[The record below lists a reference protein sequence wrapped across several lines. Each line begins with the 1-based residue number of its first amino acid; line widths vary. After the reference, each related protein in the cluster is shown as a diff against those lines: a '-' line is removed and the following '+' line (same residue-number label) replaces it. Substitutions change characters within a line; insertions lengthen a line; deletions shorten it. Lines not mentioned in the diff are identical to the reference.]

1 MKQIIKSAM
10 LAVGTMTVFASFP
23 AGAQYAQTPYA
34 QAPSNQVCVPGRG
47 CVRATQAA
55 YNRCFELSQKRGV
68 SEEMSRAERWF
79 IYQCLKGEIPMQA
92 LR

>member
-1 MKQIIKSAM
+1 MKQIIKSTM

-23 AGAQYAQTPYA
+23 AEAQYSQTPYA

-55 YNRCFELSQKRGV
+55 YNRCFELSQARGT
-68 SEEMSRAERWF
+68 SENLPRSENRF
-79 IYQCLKGEIPMQA
+79 IYQCLKGRI
-92 LR
+92 R